1 MALHILVTVDG
12 LGAYA
17 NDDTQLD
24 HPVLEDMA
32 IATAEGLLGLARG
45 TLRTRA

>member
-1 MALHILVTVDG
+1 MRLLVTVDG

-17 NDDTQLD
+17 DDDTQVD

-32 IATAEGLLGLARG
+32 ITTAERLLGLTRG